1 MDTITEPGTAPVDL
15 VIADVRLD
23 GAAVDIV
30 VSGESISEIVP
41 AGTSTAATPSRI
53 DGRGGVVLPGLVD
66 AHAHL
71 DKTLWGLPWRPH
83 TGAPGLAAMVAN
95 EREHRG
101 ALPPV
106 ADRAE
111 ALLRA
116 YVDAGVLHVRSHVDV
131 DPDAGLDGIRGVRE
145 AARRTGIP
153 IDVEIVAFP
162 QSGLL
167 LEDRTLGLLEEAV
180 ADGVTVIGGL
190 DPAACDRDPRRSL
203 DAIFDLAVRHDCKL
217 DIHLHS
223 RGELGAFEIEE
234 VVRRVED
241 VGLQGRVNLGHAFCL
256 STVAESR
263 TGQLVEMLARA
274 DVSVTTVAAGSVPV
288 LPLRLMREL
297 GVAVGL
303 GQDGVRDLWSPFG
316 TGDLLERVTMLAWQ
330 AGFRR
335 DDDLAIALATA
346 TTGAARILGLD
357 GYGVAVG
364 APATLVVV
372 PAETEAEAVVAHPPR
387 SAVVCRGQVVTPGSG
402 DTVGARDQR

>member
-1 MDTITEPGTAPVDL
+1 MSTSPESGPSSADL

-30 VSGESISEIVP
+30 VSGESISDIVP
-41 AGTSTAATPSRI
+41 TGTGTGAPAAVRRL
-53 DGRGGVVLPGLVD
+53 GGGGGVVLPGLVD

-83 TGAPGLAAMVAN
+83 TGAPGLGAMVAN

-101 ALPPV
+101 TLPPV

-116 YVDAGVLHVRSHVDV
+116 YICAGVLHVRSHVDV

-145 AARRTGIP
+145 AARRTGVP
-153 IDVEIVAFP
+153 IDLEIVAFP

-167 LEDRTLGLLEEAV
+167 LEDGTLAVLEEAI
-180 ADGVTVIGGL
+180 AEGVTVIGGL
-190 DPAACDRDPRRSL
+190 DPAACDRDPARSL
-203 DAIFDLAVRHDCKL
+203 DAIFDLAARHGCGL

-223 RGELGAFEIEE
+223 RGELGAFEITEI
-234 VVRRVED
+234 VRRVD
-241 VGLQGRVNLGHAFCL
+241 DLGLQGRVNLGHAFCL
-256 STVAESR
+256 STVTEAR
-263 TGQLVEMLARA
+263 ARQLVELLAGC
-274 DVSVTTVAAGSVPV
+274 DISVTTVAAGSVPV
-288 LPLRLMREL
+288 LPLRLMGEL

-357 GYGVAVG
+357 GYGVSVG
-364 APATLVVV
+364 APASLVVV

-387 SAVVCRGQVVTPGSG
+387 SVVVCKGQVVTP
-402 DTVGARDQR
+402 VRA